1 MYGTGEEK
9 EIEADSE
16 SMSFDEPGVGQNL
29 QKAPASDFANKAAH
43 AQFKAAVAEAQKCLK
58 EGAALSE
65 ESEDD
70 AAAVE
75 EEVEAQPQGRTTR
88 KRKEAAPTTSVE
100 GLPDGWVCSTHV
112 TPSGQ
117 QYKRYKGPNGGRAQS
132 LKQVWVLHDRAV
144 AKGTVPASS
153 ARGSDEQEAAAA
165 KGGEGM
171 PDGWVCSTHVAP
183 SGQQY
188 KRYKGPNGERA
199 QSLKQVWA
207 LHDGAD
213 PAPSAERGEASAPQP
228 ASAVRRPAATSAA
241 ASSAAA
247 AAAALPPAP
256 GQPSQMVAPGQPPGQ
271 QSLTLE
277 IKIPPGHPPG
287 SQLTCRGPNG
297 VAYTMVVPPDS
308 AEGSKVRFK
317 ITPQPAAAPPVLA
330 ARHCAPFAGAEAGV
344 QMPLEQLEASQA
356 ALRLHGNA
364 AFKEGRHHDALAHYS
379 EALKI
384 DPTCRG
390 AEAHVIHSNLSAV
403 YAAMHEWTAALTHG
417 QVCVSLK
424 PDFAKGYARTG
435 TALAH
440 SGRQAEAV
448 AHFER
453 CLQLEPDNAAV
464 REAMRQAQHTLELMG
479 GAAQHMM
486 PAAMAASVAGQA
498 AAEAWQVAQAVRAH
512 AAGGVGGAMANAD
525 RARAAQARSD

>member
-1 MYGTGEEK
+1 MERGSVCWVEVQDKVGWWPAQVLKVPPRVPEGRLRVRMYGTGEEK

-153 ARGSDEQEAAAA
+153 ARASDEQEAAAA

-213 PAPSAERGEASAPQP
+213 PAPSAERGEA
-228 ASAVRRPAATSAA
+228 
-241 ASSAAA
+241 
-247 AAAALPPAP
+247 
-256 GQPSQMVAPGQPPGQ
+256 
-271 QSLTLE
+271 
-277 IKIPPGHPPG
+277 
-287 SQLTCRGPNG
+287 
-297 VAYTMVVPPDS
+297 
-308 AEGSKVRFK
+308 
-317 ITPQPAAAPPVLA
+317 
-330 ARHCAPFAGAEAGV
+330 
-344 QMPLEQLEASQA
+344 
-356 ALRLHGNA
+356 
-364 AFKEGRHHDALAHYS
+364 
-379 EALKI
+379 
-384 DPTCRG
+384 
-390 AEAHVIHSNLSAV
+390 
-403 YAAMHEWTAALTHG
+403 
-417 QVCVSLK
+417 
-424 PDFAKGYARTG
+424 
-435 TALAH
+435 
-440 SGRQAEAV
+440 
-448 AHFER
+448 
-453 CLQLEPDNAAV
+453 
-464 REAMRQAQHTLELMG
+464 
-479 GAAQHMM
+479 
-486 PAAMAASVAGQA
+486 
-498 AAEAWQVAQAVRAH
+498 
-512 AAGGVGGAMANAD
+512 
-525 RARAAQARSD
+525 

>member
-1 MYGTGEEK
+1 MERGDVCWVEVQDKVGWWPAQVLKVPPRVPEGRLRVRMYSTGEEK
-9 EIEADSE
+9 EIEMDSE

-29 QKAPASDFANKAAH
+29 QKAPASDFASKAAH

-70 AAAVE
+70 AAVVE
-75 EEVEAQPQGRTTR
+75 EVAEAQPQGRTTR

-132 LKQVWVLHDRAV
+132 FKQVWVLHDRAV
-144 AKGTVPASS
+144 AKGTVAASG
-153 ARGSDEQEAAAA
+153 ARVSDEQEAAAA

-207 LHDGAD
+207 QHDAD
-213 PAPSAERGEASAPQP
+213 PAPSIERGEASAPQP
-228 ASAVRRPAATSAA
+228 AAAIGRPAAT
-241 ASSAAA
+241 AAA
-247 AAAALPPAP
+247 AAAAAAAAGALPPAP
-256 GQPSQMVAPGQPPGQ
+256 GERMVAPAQ

-308 AEGSKVRFK
+308 AEGSKVPNPHPHPHPHPHPKRN
-317 ITPQPAAAPPVLA
+317 PHPNQGALQGRRLAERRPAAHGRRPARARRAPLCPLR
-330 ARHCAPFAGAEAGV
+330 RHRHRRHRQRGG
-344 QMPLEQLEASQA
+344 
-356 ALRLHGNA
+356 G
-364 AFKEGRHHDALAHYS
+364 GRADA
-379 EALKI
+379 
-384 DPTCRG
+384 
-390 AEAHVIHSNLSAV
+390 
-403 YAAMHEWTAALTHG
+403 
-417 QVCVSLK
+417 
-424 PDFAKGYARTG
+424 
-435 TALAH
+435 
-440 SGRQAEAV
+440 
-448 AHFER
+448 
-453 CLQLEPDNAAV
+453 
-464 REAMRQAQHTLELMG
+464 
-479 GAAQHMM
+479 
-486 PAAMAASVAGQA
+486 
-498 AAEAWQVAQAVRAH
+498 
-512 AAGGVGGAMANAD
+512 
-525 RARAAQARSD
+525 ARAA